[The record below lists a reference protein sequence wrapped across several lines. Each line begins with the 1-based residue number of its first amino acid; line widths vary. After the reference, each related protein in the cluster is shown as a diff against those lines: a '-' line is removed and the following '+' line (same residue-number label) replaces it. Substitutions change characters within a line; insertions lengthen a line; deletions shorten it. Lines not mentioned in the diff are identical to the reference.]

1 MGIDP
6 MLIDQILL
14 WPSFCCPFSIRMVDW
29 AGWPQQP
36 QQPQQSATMRSA
48 GGSVVAVAA
57 TVPTNDEVVFL
68 FFCWCQLLAFYARAH
83 TYTNAKMHGSSKA
96 NRKKAHVLRCCS
108 SHLSL
113 DLFESTLF
121 VQSLHFYCLFLLR
134 AIFASLLHHV
144 EQHKHTRRLYGC
156 MADDGLPY
164 IFAKHYNF
172 HTKSGVVPAAALAS
186 EEHD

>member
-1 MGIDP
+1 MAAAK
-6 MLIDQILL
+6 QIEKK
-14 WPSFCCPFSIRMVDW
+14 RM
-29 AGWPQQP
+29 
-36 QQPQQSATMRSA
+36 SY
-48 GGSVVAVAA
+48 VAA
-57 TVPTNDEVVFL
+57 RPI
-68 FFCWCQLLAFYARAH
+68 
-83 TYTNAKMHGSSKA
+83 S
-96 NRKKAHVLRCCS
+96 
-108 SHLSL
+108 LSL